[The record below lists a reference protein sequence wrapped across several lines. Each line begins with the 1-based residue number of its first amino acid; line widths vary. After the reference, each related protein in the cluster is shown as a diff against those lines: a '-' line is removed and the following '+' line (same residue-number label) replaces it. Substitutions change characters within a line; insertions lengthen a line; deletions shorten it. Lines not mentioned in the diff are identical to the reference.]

1 MNPKKHKNLL
11 KNLHEDLGLDQDLVE
26 LAMDFYWSNVR
37 KTIISVAY
45 PRINIENLGIFEVK
59 LKTLQKTIFKYEN
72 SLQKL
77 ANANF
82 AEYPRYE
89 NMKKRLDI
97 LENTREVILTERQ
110 RKKQIKTDRYGN
122 TTRSLEEEGKD
133 S

>member
-1 MNPKKHKNLL
+1 M
-11 KNLHEDLGLDQDLVE
+11 HEDLGLDQDLVE
-26 LAMDFYWSNVR
+26 LAMDFYWSSVR

-45 PRINIENLGIFEVK
+45 PKINIENLGIFEVK

-110 RKKQIKTDRYGN
+110 RKKQIKTDRYDN

>member
-1 MNPKKHKNLL
+1 LNPKKHKNLL
-11 KNLHEDLGLDQDLVE
+11 KDLHEDLGLDQDLVE
-26 LAMDFYWSNVR
+26 LAMDFYWSSVR

-45 PRINIENLGIFEVK
+45 PKINIENLGIFEVK

-110 RKKQIKTDRYGN
+110 RKKQIKTDRYDN

>member
-1 MNPKKHKNLL
+1 LNPKKHKNLL
-11 KNLHEDLGLDQDLVE
+11 KDLHEDLGLDQDLVAS
-26 LAMDFYWSNVR
+26 AMDFYWSNVR

-45 PRINIENLGIFEVK
+45 PKINIENLGIFEVK

>member
-1 MNPKKHKNLL
+1 LNPKKHKNLL
-11 KNLHEDLGLDQDLVE
+11 KDLHEDLGLDQDFVN
-26 LAMDFYWSNVR
+26 AVMDFYWSSVR

-59 LKTLQKTIFKYEN
+59 LKTLQKTMFKYEN

-89 NMKKRLDI
+89 NMRKRLDI
-97 LENTREVILTERQ
+97 LEGAREIILTEKQ

-122 TTRSLEEEGKD
+122 ITRGLEEEGKD

>member
-11 KNLHEDLGLDQDLVE
+11 KDLHEDLGLDQDFVN
-26 LAMDFYWSNVR
+26 AVMDFYWSSVR
-37 KTIISVAY
+37 KTIITVAY

-59 LKTLQKTIFKYEN
+59 LKTLQKTMFKYEN

-89 NMKKRLDI
+89 NMRKRLDI
-97 LENTREVILTERQ
+97 LEGAREIILTEKQ

-122 TTRSLEEEGKD
+122 ITRGLEEEGKD

>member
-11 KNLHEDLGLDQDLVE
+11 KDLHEDLGLDQDLVTS
-26 LAMDFYWSNVR
+26 AMDFYWSNVR